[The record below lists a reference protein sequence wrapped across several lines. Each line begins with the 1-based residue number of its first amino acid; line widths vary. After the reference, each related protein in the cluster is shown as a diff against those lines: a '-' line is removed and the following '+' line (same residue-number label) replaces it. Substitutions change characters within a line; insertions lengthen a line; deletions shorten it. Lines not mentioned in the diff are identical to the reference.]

1 MNIEDINLFNNYK
14 QLRKDNN
21 EHNII
26 RENIIYNIIK
36 NTIPNEWYIENIKWL
51 ELKTKLFDIINL
63 LSNDIEYDNIDIILK
78 GGRNFNYDFE
88 LLYLSN
94 FIIINKIYIEFKY
107 NTYRIDKYPQFLSI
121 SANKF
126 IKGICYAEYFYD
138 NYIIELSKLID
149 INIPCKIEYL
159 KSIYNND
166 YTKLLFFTKLKEKEH
181 LIIKEKKA
189 IVTLSI
195 KKYLNDIINLDID
208 SINKTFSEKQLNK
221 IYILYYKDKFYYDKI
236 LKEELIITGIEKIK
250 NNNTLILNTITN
262 TKILMLLR
270 WKNHIG
276 VLYPAWQISIIRYK

>member
-1 MNIEDINLFNNYK
+1 MNIEDINLFTNYN

-21 EHNII
+21 KNNKI

-36 NTIPNEWYIENIKWL
+36 NTIPNEWYIENKKWL
-51 ELKTKLFDIINL
+51 ELKIKLFDIINL
-63 LSNDIEYDNIDIILK
+63 LSNNIKYDNIDIILK

-126 IKGICYAEYFYD
+126 IKGITYAEYFYD
-138 NYIIELSKLID
+138 NYIMELSKLID

-181 LIIKEKKA
+181 LIIKEKKT
-189 IVTLSI
+189 IVSLSI
-195 KKYLNDIINLDID
+195 KKYLNDIVNLDID

-221 IYILYYKDKFYYDKI
+221 NYILYYKDNFYYDKI
-236 LKEELIITGIEKIK
+236 LNEELIITGIEKIK

-276 VLYPAWQISIIRYK
+276 ILYPAWQISLIRYN